1 MPYEA
6 KDPQNIFTI
15 FPKCLQGF
23 KNFFTIFLKTLVKC
37 CRGENCKRRQNYA
50 GSSIPHICR
59 ACNAQNAN
67 TRIYAIYH
75 ETKAKIIKAIVVSR
89 SEARG
94 SSSNGILVGDQM
106 SKCQWVFTFWMI
118 QKCKTMQIYPWSQK
132 WIEVVFSFQRQEYY
146 WHGKSLKACLKFQL
160 KTSSL

>member
-1 MPYEA
+1 MCLHVMPYEA

-94 SSSNGILVGDQM
+94 SSSNGIETDFGGRSNEQM
-106 SKCQWVFTFWMI
+106 SMSVYILNDSK
-118 QKCKTMQIYPWSQK
+118 MQNDADIP
-132 WIEVVFSFQRQEYY
+132 
-146 WHGKSLKACLKFQL
+146 LKPEMD
-160 KTSSL
+160 

>member
-1 MPYEA
+1 MFQKLVYNIS
-6 KDPQNIFTI
+6 KDFS
-15 FPKCLQGF
+15 
-23 KNFFTIFLKTLVKC
+23 KC

-75 ETKAKIIKAIVVSR
+75 ETKAKIVKAIVVSR

-94 SSSNGILVGDQM
+94 SSSNGIGGDFGGRSNEQM
-106 SKCQWVFTFWMI
+106 SIYILNDSK
-118 QKCKTMQIYPWSQK
+118 MQNDADIPLKPEMDCS
-132 WIEVVFSFQRQEYY
+132 SF
-146 WHGKSLKACLKFQL
+146 
-160 KTSSL
+160 

>member
-1 MPYEA
+1 MRLCLHVMPYEG
-6 KDPQNIFTI
+6 KDPQNTFTI
-15 FPKCLQGF
+15 FPKSLQCL
-23 KNFFTIFLKTLVKC
+23 KNLFTIFPKC

-75 ETKAKIIKAIVVSR
+75 ETKAKIVKAIVVSR

-94 SSSNGILVGDQM
+94 SSSNGIETDFGGRSNEQM
-106 SKCQWVFTFWMI
+106 SIYILNDSK
-118 QKCKTMQIYPWSQK
+118 MQNDADIPLK
-132 WIEVVFSFQRQEYY
+132 PEMDCGSF
-146 WHGKSLKACLKFQL
+146 
-160 KTSSL
+160 

>member
-1 MPYEA
+1 MFQKLVYNIS
-6 KDPQNIFTI
+6 KDFS
-15 FPKCLQGF
+15 
-23 KNFFTIFLKTLVKC
+23 KC

-75 ETKAKIIKAIVVSR
+75 ETKAKIVKAIVVSR

-94 SSSNGILVGDQM
+94 SSSNGIETDFGGRSNEQM
-106 SKCQWVFTFWMI
+106 SIYILNDSK
-118 QKCKTMQIYPWSQK
+118 MQNDADIPLK
-132 WIEVVFSFQRQEYY
+132 PEMNFKVVFSFQRQEYY
-146 WHGKSLKACLKFQL
+146 WHGKSLKLGKL
-160 KTSSL
+160 

>member
-1 MPYEA
+1 MFQKLVYNIS
-6 KDPQNIFTI
+6 KDFS
-15 FPKCLQGF
+15 
-23 KNFFTIFLKTLVKC
+23 KC

-75 ETKAKIIKAIVVSR
+75 ETKAKIVKAIVVSR

-106 SKCQWVFTFWMI
+106 SKCQFTFWMI

-132 WIEVVFSFQRQEYY
+132 WIAVVFSFQRQEYY
-146 WHGKSLKACLKFQL
+146 WHGKSLKLGKLWSFNLKHPL
-160 KTSSL
+160 CSWNKGTGLSIE

>member
-94 SSSNGILVGDQM
+94 SSSNGIETDFGGRSNEQM
-106 SKCQWVFTFWMI
+106 SMSVYILNDSK
-118 QKCKTMQIYPWSQK
+118 MQNDADIP
-132 WIEVVFSFQRQEYY
+132 
-146 WHGKSLKACLKFQL
+146 LKPEMD
-160 KTSSL
+160 